1 MKLYTGVG
9 IIYNIKRHKCIV
21 YCIPFVNHYGGGF
34 MAPKVSEEYKK
45 ERKRELIEAAK
56 KVFIEKGFVRT
67 SMQDI
72 MDKARI
78 SRGAF
83 YSYFDNIDH
92 VFIEVLKYDDQKDIQ
107 YFVLFDEG
115 PLWPQ
120 LKKWVKEQQ
129 FYIEAIEQTLLYAKA
144 EFFLSSNY
152 ANNKDNFPYVSERY
166 NRTTK
171 AIEEVLNEGMRK
183 GEFRPQQPIR
193 SIARYLISFINGLML
208 DTYQLGH
215 EQTKVKSQLS
225 VLLFSLEKLINPKSA
240 K

>member
-1 MKLYTGVG
+1 
-9 IIYNIKRHKCIV
+9 
-21 YCIPFVNHYGGGF
+21 

-45 ERKRELIEAAK
+45 ERKRELIEVAK
-56 KVFIEKGFVRT
+56 KVFIEKGFVHT

-72 MDKARI
+72 MDKAGI

-107 YFVLFDEG
+107 YFVSSDEG
-115 PLWPQ
+115 PIWPQ
-120 LKKWVKEQQ
+120 LKKWVEEQQ

-152 ANNKDNFPYVSERY
+152 ANNKDNFPYISERY
-166 NRTTK
+166 KRTTE
-171 AIEEVLNEGMRK
+171 AIEEVLNEGMLK
-183 GEFRPQQPIR
+183 GEFRPQQSTR
-193 SIARYLISFINGLML
+193 SIARYLLSFINGLML
-208 DTYQLGH
+208 DTFQLGH
-215 EQTKVKSQLS
+215 EQTKVKNQLS

-240 K
+240 L

>member
-1 MKLYTGVG
+1 
-9 IIYNIKRHKCIV
+9 
-21 YCIPFVNHYGGGF
+21 

-45 ERKRELIEAAK
+45 ERERELIEAAK

-72 MDKARI
+72 MDKAGI
-78 SRGAF
+78 SRGAM

-107 YFVLFDEG
+107 YFVPSDEG

-120 LKKWVKEQQ
+120 LKNWVEEQQ
-129 FYIEAIEQTLLYAKA
+129 FYIEAIDQTLLYAKA

-152 ANNKDNFPYVSERY
+152 ANNKDNFPYISERY
-166 NRTTK
+166 NRTTE

-183 GEFRPQQPIR
+183 GEFSPQQSTR
-193 SIARYLISFINGLML
+193 SIARYILSFINGLML
-208 DTYQLGH
+208 DTFQLGH
-215 EQTKVKSQLS
+215 EQTKVKDQLS
-225 VLLFSLEKLINPKSA
+225 VFLFSLEKLINPKSA